1 MNTRRDRKMST
12 HHLWSAG
19 RQFTLAFR
27 TNCLIVESE
36 FSLPRFEDQVF

>member
-1 MNTRRDRKMST
+1 MNTRRERKMST
-12 HHLWSAG
+12 RRLWSAG

-27 TNCLIVESE
+27 TNCLISQSE